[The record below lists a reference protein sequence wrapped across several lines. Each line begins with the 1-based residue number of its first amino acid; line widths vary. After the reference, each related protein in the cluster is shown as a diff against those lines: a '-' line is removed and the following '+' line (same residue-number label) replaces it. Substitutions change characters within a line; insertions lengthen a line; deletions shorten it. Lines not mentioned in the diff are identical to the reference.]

1 MSLWRQITRGL
12 RVLTHRDA
20 ADRDVA
26 DELQHYL
33 DQATANLVA
42 SGLSPQAARRAAQL
56 EYGNQTQMRQE
67 VRSYGWESAL
77 AVFFAD
83 LRYAARRLRRSPG
96 FTAVSVITLALGIGA
111 CTAIFSAVYPILFA
125 PLPYTQPGRILMV
138 WDNAEGERAAITF
151 HTWREVAHRNH
162 SFQTT
167 AAADAPL
174 WQPSITSSTLPER
187 LDGQRV
193 TADYFRVLGVSPAI
207 GRDFQASDDVLNGS
221 KVVILSD
228 SLWRRRFQADPAIV
242 GQPVTLDG
250 DLWTVIGVM
259 PRSFENVIS
268 PLAVIWRPM
277 QYDTEQAS
285 NFNTREWGHHMQMI
299 ARLRPGVSEA
309 LARREL
315 NEIARAPLTE
325 FPRPPWAGLKFGFI
339 ANPLQGEITY
349 SVRPALLAM
358 LGAVLLV
365 LAIACVNVTNLL
377 LARGVQRRGEMSVRV
392 ALGAG
397 RERLV
402 RQLLTESL
410 LLAAIGGALGIL
422 VAQSAVRTLVALAPV
437 DLPRVSA
444 IAVNGAVFLFALAV
458 TTLIGLAVGLVPALH
473 ATREDVQAGLRQS
486 SRQSVGGHQFTRRTL
501 VVAEVALAAVLLVSA
516 GLLLRSLERLFAVDV
531 GFRSEGLLTMQ
542 VQESGHRYDADTA
555 RFQFFE
561 RARQAVERVPGVTAV
576 AFTSQLPLSGDLDGY
591 GVEFE
596 NEFNPGDDASV
607 LRYSVSP
614 NYFETMGIPLV
625 RGRLLNGHDV
635 PRAATAVVISQSLA
649 ARKFPGRDPLG
660 TALRIGPGL
669 GNKNEPWAMIV
680 GVVGNVKQTSLA
692 EARTDAIYVV
702 PTQWYWVDNPMS
714 LVVRSSGDVTALAPA
729 IRRAIWSVDKDQP
742 IVRVSTMD
750 RLVAASEAQRH
761 FAFIV
766 FEAFALV
773 ALALAAT
780 GIFGVLSGSVTER
793 TREIAVRAALGATRG
808 NIVASVVRQGLALTT
823 LGALIGLAGAMAASQ
838 ALITLLFGVS
848 PLDPVTYAAG
858 AVLLA
863 GVAAI
868 ACWLPAWRAS
878 RVDPAI
884 TLREG

>member
-1 MSLWRQITRGL
+1 MSLWRQLTRGL

-26 DELQHYL
+26 DELQHYI
-33 DQATANLVA
+33 DEATANLVA

-56 EYGNQTQMRQE
+56 EYGNQTQMREE
-67 VRSYGWESAL
+67 VRSFGRENAL
-77 AVFFAD
+77 AVFFGD
-83 LRYAARRLRRSPG
+83 LRYAVRRLRRSPG
-96 FTAVSVITLALGIGA
+96 FTAVSVITLALGLGA

-193 TADYFRVLGVSPAI
+193 TADYFRVLGASPAI
-207 GRDFQASDDVLNGS
+207 GRDFQASDDVLNGP

-228 SLWRRRFQADPAIV
+228 GLWRRRFQADPAIV
-242 GQPVTLDG
+242 GQQVTLDG

-259 PRSFENVIS
+259 PRSFENVVS
-268 PLAVIWRPM
+268 PQAVIWRPM

-285 NFNTREWGHHMQMI
+285 NFNTREWGHHMQML
-299 ARLRPGVSEA
+299 ARLCPGVSEA

-315 NEIARAPLTE
+315 NEIARAPLPE
-325 FPRPPWAGLKFGFI
+325 FPRPPWANLRHGFI

-349 SVRPALLAM
+349 SVRPALLAI

-397 RERLV
+397 RDRLV

-410 LLAAIGGALGIL
+410 LLATIGGALGIL

-437 DLPRVSA
+437 DLPRVGA
-444 IAVNGAVFLFALAV
+444 IAVNGAVFLFALTV
-458 TTLIGLAVGLVPALH
+458 TTCIGLAVGLVPALH
-473 ATREDVQAGLRQS
+473 TTRGDVHAGLQQS
-486 SRQSVGGHQFTRRTL
+486 SRQAVGGHQVTRRTL

-531 GFRSEGLLTMQ
+531 GFRPSGLLTMQ

-561 RARQAVERVPGVTAV
+561 RAREAVERVPGVTAV

-596 NEFNPGDDASV
+596 NEFNPGDDPSV
-607 LRYSVSP
+607 FRYSVSP

-635 PRAATAVVISQSLA
+635 PGAATAVVISQSLA
-649 ARKFPGRDPLG
+649 ARKFPGRDPIG
-660 TALRIGPGL
+660 SGMRMGPGL
-669 GNKNEPWAMIV
+669 GNKNEPWAIIV

-692 EARTDAIYVV
+692 EARTDAVYVS
-702 PTQWYWVDNPMS
+702 PPQWYWVDNPMS
-714 LVVRSSGDVTALAPA
+714 LVVRASGDVAALAPA

-742 IVRVSTMD
+742 VVRVATMD
-750 RLVAASEAQRH
+750 HLVAASEAQRH
-761 FAFIV
+761 FAFIIFEV
-766 FEAFALV
+766 FAMV

-808 NIVASVVRQGLALTT
+808 IIIASVVRQGLALTA
-823 LGALIGLAGAMAASQ
+823 LGAVIGLAGAMAASQ
-838 ALITLLFGVS
+838 ALITLLFGIS
-848 PLDPVTYAAG
+848 PLDPVTYMAG

-863 GVAAI
+863 AVAAI